1 MHACSKSILTWCIHL
16 CCSVSCVWG
25 VFSVSMCVYLCVCM
39 CVHCIS
45 VCVRAC
51 VYICVRAC
59 VYICVCACVYIC
71 VCACVYICVCA
82 CVYTVYLCVCMC
94 VYLCV
99 SVSFFILYALRCVC
113 VCVYIHVLFMF
124 VYECGCVQYID
135 LLLFPAYLQCSLE
148 ELKLD
153 AEHVSNLVYSDPEFH
168 GLLQNITPQGVVQGV
183 AEAMEKL
190 HEAPSPQGGN
200 VPNVGLSPEG
210 CMMVALGVQWLV
222 RHLCKRLMQLMTP
235 EALIVHRKKMDPSYL
250 VNYLKHH
257 SHFSLKV
264 LIRDRLAT
272 LKHTTM

>member
-1 MHACSKSILTWCIHL
+1 MYGV
-16 CCSVSCVWG
+16 CSVC
-25 VFSVSMCVYLCVCM
+25 L
-39 CVHCIS
+39 
-45 VCVRAC
+45 
-51 VYICVRAC
+51 C
-59 VYICVCACVYIC
+59 VYICVCVCIC
-71 VCACVYICVCA
+71 VCACVCALYVSVGVCLYHF
-82 CVYTVYLCVCMC
+82 VYFMLCVAY
-94 VYLCV
+94 VFV
-99 SVSFFILYALRCVC
+99 S
-113 VCVYIHVLFMF
+113 LFMF
-124 VYECGCVQYID
+124 VHECGCVQYIN

-153 AEHVSNLVYSDPEFH
+153 AEHVSNLVCSGPEFH

-235 EALIVHRKKMDPSYL
+235 EALTVHRKKMDSSYL
-250 VNYLKHH
+250 VNYLEHH
-257 SHFSLKV
+257 SHFSLKE
-264 LIRDRLAT
+264 LIRNRLAT

>member
-1 MHACSKSILTWCIHL
+1 MG
-16 CCSVSCVWG
+16 CVQ
-25 VFSVSMCVYLCVCM
+25 CVYVCISVCVHLCVCM
-39 CVHCIS
+39 C
-45 VCVRAC
+45 
-51 VYICVRAC
+51 
-59 VYICVCACVYIC
+59 
-71 VCACVYICVCA
+71 
-82 CVYTVYLCVCMC
+82 VYLCVCMC

-99 SVSFFILYALRCVC
+99 CMCVYLCVC
-113 VCVYIHVLFMF
+113 MYVSVGVCLYHFVYFMLCVAYVFVSLFMS
-124 VYECGCVQYID
+124 VYGCGCVQYIN

-153 AEHVSNLVYSDPEFH
+153 AEHVSNLVCSDPEFH
-168 GLLQNITPQGVVQGV
+168 GLLQNITPQGVLQGV

-235 EALIVHRKKMDPSYL
+235 EALIVHRKKMDSSYL

-257 SHFSLKV
+257 SHFSLKE

-272 LKHTTM
+272 LKHTTV